1 MFVYNLSKS
10 VNTNIRNGGIK
21 MKETGVLR
29 RIDELGRIVI
39 PKELRKKLKI
49 REGDFLDIFVE
60 DNNIVLQKYS
70 ALKDIEAVLNSLVV
84 SLGKSYNLKMTIV
97 DSTNVIASNFNK
109 LKADMPISNDLLMYI
124 NKCDTTL
131 LNKNVNLN
139 VSEGINAEANILIK
153 PITVYGDLYGAVLI
167 FFEYELPKDKM
178 EAINLACSFIVD
190 YIEA

>member
-1 MFVYNLSKS
+1 
-10 VNTNIRNGGIK
+10 

-60 DNNIVLQKYS
+60 DNNIILQKYS
-70 ALKDIEAVLNSLVV
+70 ALKDIGAVLNSLVL
-84 SLGKSYNLKMTIV
+84 SLGKAYNLKVLIV
-97 DSTNVIASNFNK
+97 DSSNIIASNLHQFKN
-109 LKADMPISNDLLMYI
+109 DMAISSELVDYI
-124 NKCDTTL
+124 NKCETTL
-131 LNKNVNLN
+131 LNKNVNLKVTEN
-139 VSEGINAEANILIK
+139 INADFNVLIK
-153 PITVYGDLYGAVLI
+153 PITVYGDLYGALLI

-178 EAINLACSFIVD
+178 EVINLTYSFIVD

>member
-1 MFVYNLSKS
+1 
-10 VNTNIRNGGIK
+10 

-70 ALKDIEAVLNSLVV
+70 ALKDIEAVLNSLIV
-84 SLGKSYNLKMTIV
+84 SLGKSYSLKMIVV
-97 DSTNVIASNFNK
+97 DSASVIASNINSFKNEM
-109 LKADMPISNDLLMYI
+109 LITDELASYI
-124 NKCDTTL
+124 NKCETTL
-131 LNKNVNLN
+131 LNKNVELKICDG
-139 VSEGINAEANILIK
+139 VSYEANVLIK
-153 PITVYGDLYGAVLI
+153 PITVYGDLYGALLI
-167 FFEYELPKDKM
+167 FFEYELPKDKT
-178 EAINLACSFIVD
+178 EAINLAYNFIVD